1 MKKSV
6 LKSIAFV
13 LVLTLLM
20 GMSGAQANSQHAHL
34 KQHFNKALRTYSSAM
49 GAELYQKND
58 LLSNQ
63 VHNLI
68 AERKLFMSATSRLD
82 CIQSL

>member
-1 MKKSV
+1 MKKRI
-6 LKSIAFV
+6 LKSMAFI
-13 LVLTLLM
+13 LILTLLM
-20 GMSGAQANSQHAHL
+20 GTSSAQADSQRDHL
-34 KQHFNKALRTYSSAM
+34 KQHFEKALRTYSSAM

-68 AERKLFMSATSRLD
+68 AERKLFMSAVSRLD
-82 CIQSL
+82 CI